1 MSTPDLLVAFS
12 KFIIKRAIGKVRIN
26 DDSRA
31 TEWYCSACK
40 ARAEMSVLALDKEK
54 ENINHKEDCIYLQA
68 KAVMLLQ
75 PEKEDGTVQKP

>member
-1 MSTPDLLVAFS
+1 
-12 KFIIKRAIGKVRIN
+12 
-26 DDSRA
+26 
-31 TEWYCSACK
+31 
-40 ARAEMSVLALDKEK
+40 MSVLALDKEK